1 MDMWFQQV
9 WGWNGLGLVVLRTT
23 QTSFS
28 FVSKNS
34 IKNRALKMTVTSFG
48 PSREAAD
55 LDQVRPQLWR
65 QWAPCLRRT
74 EEQITMNDVIKVM
87 LEAVAT

>member
-1 MDMWFQQV
+1 
-9 WGWNGLGLVVLRTT
+9 
-23 QTSFS
+23 
-28 FVSKNS
+28 
-34 IKNRALKMTVTSFG
+34 MTVTSFG

-87 LEAVAT
+87 LEAVATWGASFIEQSFETQIAPLT